1 MSETMAYTWLDALTT
16 IIPSHP
22 SGESLLLSD
31 VFGTGNRIPYIITEQ
46 QTTGQTTQIC
56 GWTSIRRLAPIA
68 IIDLKQSPVNGAIHI
83 RGIDGLS
90 VKRAFSLDKAH
101 PIRQLT
107 VRHTIAIKATRQT
120 TFAHLASVDCPHN
133 KKDHYGQYQLR
144 NPQRFWHLPKS
155 ELPKVSSQAFIVCSE
170 WHAQSNSNINIL
182 QQAFTSEVLKWPAAH
197 TSA

>member
-1 MSETMAYTWLDALTT
+1 MPETMAYTWLDGLTA

-22 SGESLLLSD
+22 GGESLLLSD

-56 GWTSIRRLAPIA
+56 GRTSIRRLAPIA

-83 RGIDGLS
+83 GGIDGLS
-90 VKRAFSLDKAH
+90 VERALSLDKAH

-120 TFAHLASVDCPHN
+120 TFAHLAGVNSPHN
-133 KKDHYGQYQLR
+133 ENDYYGQHQLR
-144 NPQRFWHLPKS
+144 NPQHFWHL
-155 ELPKVSSQAFIVCSE
+155 
-170 WHAQSNSNINIL
+170 
-182 QQAFTSEVLKWPAAH
+182 LKE
-197 TSA
+197 